1 VRTNDLVVLFLA
13 IVMGGVAA
21 FLARGWLE
29 SHANAS
35 AGASVGSIVVTTQPL
50 GLGTV
55 INPENVVEIPW
66 GAEMLPEGA
75 FVSVA
80 ALLREGPRF
89 VLSAL
94 DRNEPVLRSKITAP
108 GQRASLST
116 LLEPGKRAVT
126 VRVDDVRG
134 VAGFILPRDFVDV
147 VLISEDPA
155 AKRES
160 YSDIL
165 LHHVKVL
172 AIDQLASERQQ
183 HPAIAKAVTIE
194 VTPEQA
200 QKILLA
206 TNIGRLSLILR
217 QAGDGNVVADR
228 RVTER
233 DLNRGRTP
241 EPVRIAAPPPPPP
254 PPSPRP
260 PAPVAKVPDMVTVA
274 IVRGIK
280 REEYNVQRSGG
291 GDPRESVLRDHKL
304 RQSSPTPKHA
314 RSTGRGGLINFQM
327 IRASRSSQW
336 RIASFYRS
344 ALKFA
349 ASGR

>member
-1 VRTNDLVVLFLA
+1 MRTNDLVVLFLA

-21 FLARGWLE
+21 FLARSWLE

-66 GAEMLPEGA
+66 GAEKLPEGA
-75 FVSVA
+75 FVSTA

-183 HPAIAKAVTIE
+183 HPTIAKAVTIE

-241 EPVRIAAPPPPPP
+241 EPVRIAASPP
-254 PPSPRP
+254 PPSPPP

-291 GDPRESVLRDHKL
+291 DPRESVLRDHKL

-314 RSTGRGGLINFQM
+314 RSTGRGGEAVERRL
-327 IRASRSSQW
+327 RAVTWVGMR
-336 RIASFYRS
+336 A
-344 ALKFA
+344 
-349 ASGR
+349 